1 MSDSKTAVKE
11 KPEAVL
17 VTFKADLKNR
27 IDKVA
32 QQHGDMPRATFIKF
46 AVVQYMDYYESKQ
59 NKPKD

>member
-1 MSDSKTAVKE
+1 MSDSGEAVKE
-11 KPEAVL
+11 KSEAVL

-46 AVVQYMDYYESKQ
+46 ALVQYMDYYESKQ
-59 NKPKD
+59 NKPKI